1 MDFVNHSI
9 HLKHTQVSECMNR
22 LKQCLL
28 KGDLLCFLVCF
39 LCFNRTGQSEKTD
52 VFFVKKK
59 KKKKKLVY
67 IY

>member
-22 LKQCLL
+22 LKQVLL
-28 KGDLLCFLVCF
+28 KGTLLVFLVF
-39 LCFNRTGQSEKTD
+39 FFFFKKTGKSYYIY
-52 VFFVKKK
+52 VFFVKK